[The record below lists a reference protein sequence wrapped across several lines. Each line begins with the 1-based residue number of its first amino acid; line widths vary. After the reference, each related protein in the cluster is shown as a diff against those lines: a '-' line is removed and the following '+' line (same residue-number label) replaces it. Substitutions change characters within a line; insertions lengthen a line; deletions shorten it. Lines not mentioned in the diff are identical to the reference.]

1 MSSISYDMEQLEL
14 SDFAEKRKLEKNGTA
29 LLQVS
34 GLYKTAYIQGEKERI
49 RRRLSDKSKWI

>member
-29 LLQVS
+29 LLRVS

>member
-14 SDFAEKRKLEKNGTA
+14 SDFADKGKLEKNDTT

-34 GLYKTAYIQGEKERI
+34 GLYKTAYVQGEKGRI
-49 RRRLSDKSKWI
+49 RHGLSDKSKWI

>member
-34 GLYKTAYIQGEKERI
+34 GLYKISYIQGEKERI
-49 RRRLSDKSKWI
+49 RCRLSDKSKWI